1 MTVAEGL
8 DFILSHFEWS
18 NRHFPRT
25 ISTSATQNRQ
35 IEVHTKEEALGY
47 FSQAEFKDCRISAFG
62 KHEQAKIIPNL
73 IFVDLD
79 NRDAINESLIL
90 FHKTIKARPT
100 VIDTGNGYAIIQ
112 PIKMS
117 SWKEVTQ
124 GNKKGEELSKLFLQW
139 AERYLTNNKCDS
151 GNHPSLK
158 NTMIR
163 VPGSYNSK
171 LLEKGKLL
179 EESQVFVRYG
189 WDDKRVAIENI
200 RPAFIRHV
208 NKIIKEESKL
218 AKIDRKGNPKNYQW
232 IDELLQCNIEDGRS
246 RLLFDVSRYLINLQ
260 GHSIEEA
267 ADKINS
273 WLNSRYYSKSMIK
286 SECKRALKDGKY
298 PRRIGTIKNT
308 DQELYEII
316 PKEIKQ

>member
-1 MTVAEGL
+1 MNPEQGL
-8 DFILSHFEWS
+8 NSILSHFKEPIW
-18 NRHFPRT
+18 PRT
-25 ISTSATQNRQ
+25 VSTKKTLNSQ
-35 IEVHTKEEALGY
+35 ILASSKTEALDI
-47 FSQAEFKDCRISAFG
+47 FTLARFNDCRISAFG
-62 KHEQAKIIPNL
+62 KYEQEKVIPNL

-79 NRDAINESLIL
+79 NREALNESLIL
-90 FHKTIKARPT
+90 FHKTIKANPT
-100 VIDTGNGYAIIQ
+100 VIHTGNGYAIIQ

-117 SWKEVTQ
+117 SWSGVSQ

-139 AERYLTNNKCDS
+139 AERYLTNHKCDS

-163 VPGSYNSK
+163 IPGSYNSK
-171 LLEKGKLL
+171 LLEKGKSL
-179 EESQVFVRYG
+179 EESQVFIRYG
-189 WDDKRVAIENI
+189 WDGKRVAIENI

-208 NKIIKEESKL
+208 NKIIKQENKL
-218 AKIDRKGNPKNYQW
+218 AKIDRKGNPENYQW
-232 IDELLQCNIEDGRS
+232 IDELLNCNMEDGRA

-267 ADKINS
+267 VDKINS

-316 PKEIKQ
+316 PEAIKY

>member
-1 MTVAEGL
+1 MILDEGL
-8 DFILSHFEWS
+8 DFILSHFEEPLW
-18 NRHFPRT
+18 PRT
-25 ISTSATQNRQ
+25 ISTKYTQNRQ
-35 IEVHTKEEALGY
+35 VEIFSKNEAISY
-47 FSQAEFKDCRISAFG
+47 FRKSEFLDCRIAGFG
-62 KHEQAKIIPNL
+62 RYEQEKIIPNL

-79 NRDAINESLIL
+79 NREALNESLIL

-100 VIDTGNGYAIIQ
+100 IIDTGNGFAIIQ
-112 PIKMS
+112 PIKMK
-117 SWKEVTQ
+117 SWKKVSQ
-124 GNKKGEELSKLFLQW
+124 GNKKGEELSKLFLSW

-151 GNHPSLK
+151 GNHPSLR

-163 VPGSYNSK
+163 IPGSYNSK
-171 LLEKGKLL
+171 LLDKGKSF
-179 EESQVFVRYG
+179 EESQVFVRYS
-189 WDDKRVAIENI
+189 WDSKRVAIENI
-200 RPAFIRHV
+200 RSAFIRHV
-208 NKIIKEESKL
+208 NKIIKQESKL

-232 IDELLQCNIEDGRS
+232 IDELLKCNIEDGRA

-260 GHSIEEA
+260 GNSIEEA

-308 DQELYEII
+308 DQELYESI
-316 PKEIKQ
+316 PEEVKQ